1 MAEEAKNPREL
12 VDEMIKAFE
21 SLKHKINDPNYN
33 QLENSIAVLIE
44 SQKQMKDDI
53 SDLKKQLLNP
63 YDGVVVETRKNS
75 ELRAEWDA
83 WHDEKQKMMQ
93 EHKELMSWK
102 ASVMKLFWMLITG
115 VGGIIGYMVTNWITH
130 IK

>member
-1 MAEEAKNPREL
+1 MSEEAKNPREL
-12 VDEMIKAFE
+12 VDEMIRAFE
-21 SLKHKINDPNYN
+21 SLKTKINDPNYN
-33 QLENSIAVLIE
+33 QLENSISLLIE

-75 ELRAEWDA
+75 EIRKEWEE
-83 WHDEKQKMMQ
+83 WHDEKQKLFQ
-93 EHKELMSWK
+93 EHKELMTWK

-115 VGGIIGYMVTNWITH
+115 VGGIIGYMLTNWITH